1 MRTLTSFLKQT
12 DIFYQ
17 LTPTQLEMVA
27 NLCQERI

>member
-1 MRTLTSFLKQT
+1 MSELTTFLRQA

-27 NLCQERI
+27 KEI